1 MAESWT
7 GALLGQNAAG
17 LRTDVSLAPALTLPR
32 ITGREDVND
41 ALVAY
46 AQALGATEAETV
58 LGDGR
63 LDAAIFT
70 GNVEGHTTQTL
81 LVAER
86 DDEGLIAR
94 VDTYGRPWPYMALV
108 RERLK
113 QTHPKLTEAHVGDVP
128 YVPEGPGDGLFD
140 APQLPGFAEDVAF
153 YSPFLTAVPIGP
165 EISQRILATAG
176 DIYGEQMFRAVLQAQ
191 GRAAVAGA
199 FDGKVDGHTLQLVAL
214 FGLNQ
219 DSNIDE
225 IRIFSRPWPITY
237 RFRVQM
243 YERLKDTLGAEYW
256 QGPDPRGPIDQ

>member
-7 GALLGQNAAG
+7 GALLGLNVAG
-17 LRTDVSLAPALTLPR
+17 LRADVSLAPALTLPR
-32 ITGREDVND
+32 ITGREEVND

-94 VDTYGRPWPYMALV
+94 VDMYGRPWPYMALV

-113 QTHPKLTEAHVGDVP
+113 RTHPKLTEAQVGDVP
-128 YVPEGPGDGLFD
+128 YVPEGPGDGLID
-140 APQLPGFAEDVAF
+140 APQLRGFAEDVAF